1 MTTGKIIK
9 WVDDK
14 GFGFIRVE
22 GQPSDVFV
30 HISAF
35 GRLPRAPKVGEGVE
49 IDVLSN
55 DNGKVKAVR
64 ARIPGLVPLAAH
76 KDFQASPNSWRLPRF
91 AVAAGLLALGVGL
104 WWGHRNINPNV
115 NNNITQQG
123 VEATGEPVAASSTFR
138 CEGKTRC
145 TEMVSKEEAQFYL
158 QNCPEVKIDGD
169 GDGDACEDQ
178 FGHR

>member
-49 IDVLSN
+49 INVLSN

-76 KDFQASPNSWRLPRF
+76 KDFQASPSSWRSPRF
-91 AVAAGLLALGVGL
+91 AVAVGLLVLGVGL
-104 WWGHRNINPNV
+104 WWGYKSLGHPTV
-115 NNNITQQG
+115 PQQG
-123 VEATGEPVAASSTFR
+123 VETAGEPVATGSAFR

-145 TEMVSKEEAQFYL
+145 TEMASKEEAQFYL
-158 QNCPEVKIDGD
+158 KNCPEVKIDGD